1 MHALLSLVISSVTF
15 IFTFLFSYA
24 DKLKMPSSIFI
35 FYLCICFQ
43 GITHFMLHK
52 NMLIWRLGF
61 LFLFIL
67 QISIKPNLS
76 VSLLG

>member
-15 IFTFLFSYA
+15 IFTFPFSYA
-24 DKLKMPSSIFI
+24 DKLKMPSSIFS

-52 NMLIWRLGF
+52 NMLI
-61 LFLFIL
+61 
-67 QISIKPNLS
+67 
-76 VSLLG
+76 